1 MDENKQKEVRPAPV
15 LAASKRYQ
23 KPHLIHHGDV
33 RDVTMGP
40 TPGPGESGNPTIF
53 RP

>member
-1 MDENKQKEVRPAPV
+1 MDATKKTEVRPAPDQP
-15 LAASKRYQ
+15 APKRYQ
-23 KPHLIHHGDV
+23 KPRLIHHGDV

-40 TPGPGESGNPTIF
+40 TPGPGESGNPTVF

>member
-1 MDENKQKEVRPAPV
+1 MHKDKNPTVDAVIENRPKKP
-15 LAASKRYQ
+15 YQ
-23 KPHLIHHGDV
+23 KPRLIHHGDV

-40 TPGPGESGNPTIF
+40 TPGIGESGAPSNF